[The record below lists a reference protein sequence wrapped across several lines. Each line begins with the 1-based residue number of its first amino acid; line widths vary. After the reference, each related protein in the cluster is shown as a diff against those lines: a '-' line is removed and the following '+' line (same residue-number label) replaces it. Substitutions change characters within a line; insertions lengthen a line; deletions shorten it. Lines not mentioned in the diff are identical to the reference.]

1 MSKRKQTNISCFF
14 KNPKKSKSEDVHMQD
29 GAGAGPST
37 SRASLQTE
45 HTDPGQS
52 LQPQESRPIYSQS
65 EKYDIANYVGKSNIT
80 DEEIYNV
87 LTKHWVPSKSYVFPT
102 NIESGQ
108 IRKFNLKWLSDNPWL
123 SYSKQEEGVYCRVC
137 VIFGP
142 KEAGMKNKTPLGNLV
157 VRTLKKYKHA
167 IELFRDHN
175 KNEYHKLSLLK
186 STEFLKRY
194 ENPENKVDVL
204 LDSKINERI
213 NENRKRLVPIVKT
226 IILCGTE
233 NIALRG
239 HRDDG
244 TLDLQEKGEHEGKFR
259 ALLRFRIDAGDSTLK
274 DHLQTAPKNATFI
287 SKTTQN
293 ELIECCG
300 DIIVEQIIKKVKK
313 SQFFSL
319 IADETRDASSTEQM
333 TVCLRYLDID
343 LGQIKEM
350 FVGFVEAKDELTGEK
365 LSALILEKLQELG
378 LDISNLRGQAY
389 DGGSNMAGHFQGVQA
404 RIKQLNPLALYIH
417 CASHQLNLVLSHAC
431 LEPSIRN
438 ACGTIKE
445 VINFVKDS
453 AQRVHKMENILTEQH
468 PEEKRHKLISLCE
481 TRFVERHDAITFFL
495 QVFDSVLTCLDV
507 IDKEK
512 PTSKSAC
519 LLFSIR
525 RFDFI
530 IALHILG
537 TTLDLTK
544 KLSEDLQSPNVELQE
559 CYAMANTVI
568 KLFQRYRSEE
578 IFYNRIFDAA
588 VKVATQHDIEIK
600 SPRTVKA
607 QIHRSN
613 AEASSPRDYYRIN
626 VFIPFLDALICEMK
640 NRFSTTNTELTQLF
654 SLVPSFIK
662 PAEYDDEIVNVAK
675 KYCGESSSFQ
685 LYNEIAMWREH
696 WNQSKGKVEVPSTAI
711 EAFCD
716 SSVTFYPN
724 IKNLLHL
731 LCVLPVTSCTCER
744 SFSSMK
750 LIKNYLRTTMR
761 QDRLN
766 GLALMNIHKNTI
778 NVDPLEVTIIA

>member
-1 MSKRKQTNISCFF
+1 M
-14 KNPKKSKSEDVHMQD
+14 
-29 GAGAGPST
+29 
-37 SRASLQTE
+37 
-45 HTDPGQS
+45 
-52 LQPQESRPIYSQS
+52 
-65 EKYDIANYVGKSNIT
+65 
-80 DEEIYNV
+80 
-87 LTKHWVPSKSYVFPT
+87 
-102 NIESGQ
+102 
-108 IRKFNLKWLSDNPWL
+108 
-123 SYSKQEEGVYCRVC
+123 
-137 VIFGP
+137 
-142 KEAGMKNKTPLGNLV
+142 
-157 VRTLKKYKHA
+157 
-167 IELFRDHN
+167 
-175 KNEYHKLSLLK
+175 
-186 STEFLKRY
+186 
-194 ENPENKVDVL
+194 
-204 LDSKINERI
+204 DSKINERI
-213 NENRKRLVPIVKT
+213 NENRRRLVPIVKT
-226 IILCGTE
+226 IIFCGTE

-244 TLDLQEKGEHEGKFR
+244 ALDLQEKGEHEGKFR
-259 ALLRFRIDAGDSTLK
+259 ALLRFRIDAGDLTLK
-274 DHLQTAPKNATFI
+274 DHFQTAPKNATFI

-293 ELIECCG
+293 DLLESCG
-300 DIIVEQIIKKVKK
+300 EIIVGKIVEQVKK
-313 SQFFSL
+313 SQLFSL

-333 TVCLRYLDID
+333 TMCIRYLDIE

-365 LSALILEKLQELG
+365 LSGLIIGKLKELG

-404 RIKQLNPLALYIH
+404 RIKQLNPLAVYIH

-438 ACGTIKE
+438 ASGTIKE

-453 AQRVHKMENILTEQH
+453 AQRVHKMENILIEQH

-481 TRFVERHDAITFFL
+481 TRFVERHDAVTFFL
-495 QVFDSVLTCLDV
+495 QVFDSVITCLDV

-537 TTLDLTK
+537 TILDLTK
-544 KLSEDLQSPNVELQE
+544 KLSEDLQSPNVELQKS
-559 CYAMANTVI
+559 YAMANTVI
-568 KLFQRYRSEE
+568 NLLQRYRSEE
-578 IFYNRIFDAA
+578 MFYNRIFDAA
-588 VKVATQHDIEIK
+588 VKVATQHDIEIT

-640 NRFSTTNTELTQLF
+640 TRFSPINTELTQLF

-662 PAEYDDEIVNVAK
+662 PADYDEEIVNVAS
-675 KYCGESSSFQ
+675 KYCDEDESSSFQ
-685 LYNEIAMWREH
+685 LYNEIALWREH
-696 WNQSKGKVEVPSTAI
+696 WSQIKGKVPSTAI
-711 EAFCD
+711 DAFCD
-716 SSVTFYPN
+716 PSVRFYPN

-731 LCVLPVTSCTCER
+731 LCVLPVTSCTGER

-750 LIKNYLRTTMR
+750 LIKSYLRTTMQ

-766 GLALMNIHKNTI
+766 ALALMNIHKNTI
-778 NVDPLEVTIIA
+778 NLDPLEVIIIDKHPKKPTYYYII